1 MQKKK
6 IRGIAL
12 TCFLAAAMAAGQG
25 ILTAK
30 EEAAVEQE
38 QQTPAEVKN
47 WGGGYEDCTH
57 RA

>member
-25 ILTAK
+25 ILFAK
-30 EEAAVEQE
+30 DEAAAEQE
-38 QQTPAEVKN
+38 QQTLGKVKN
-47 WGGGYEDCTH
+47 GGGYEDCTR